1 MNTKKTS
8 RLIKQT
14 EKLYDEEKYQEA
26 IDLLLD
32 KPSKKDK
39 QNPDYWLW
47 LGSCYW
53 GENSDK
59 NIEKAIRSLTKGIKL
74 YEENPDKYTEL
85 YREITEERS
94 FLVECYA
101 ESGFNTIDDEEKI
114 KACRE
119 YILNHIDDCSDFE
132 SYFNAGAFLSRT
144 MLGYSDFREIDTG
157 LELLQKADDLFDS
170 NVEISRIEFELVQN
184 FAFSQKGNQ
193 CIEAG
198 DFNNAQI
205 YVEKILAS
213 ENKIPDDGWFLYLS
227 NIGMFLTGCH
237 INRHFMNLNE
247 DISSIASVYLHEC
260 LKSDEKDCKDDSNFG
275 LGSLN
280 IENEKVAWN
289 YFSKISKSNKEY
301 YDSVIF
307 FNALINLRDRPKEA
321 IKELKSLNN
330 SEVIDKVVVDLFL
343 VAMHFEDNQ
352 DEKGTEILNSLSRSD
367 FSNVLKPLL
376 PLYDFF
382 CCIFLKEEGA
392 LEHLK
397 VWTQKYPD
405 SPLYRLFYGV
415 GLWEHDN
422 DLEAKFQLERS
433 LELEKNISTLILLL
447 KIYTYLGEYKEIE
460 SLRADLDNLIETKGI
475 GQNFLAYLNL
485 FDAIKDK
492 KWSVANALAKKIR
505 DATDVYINKHLF
517 PMLEDL
523 PNEYCRSNNRAQ
535 FIDML
540 KGIILIIK
548 KEYGKARN
556 IFKEKENVISLWGMM
571 KVYDAEGKTIEAE
584 GFKQRLEEEVKK
596 KQEDDSKTHYIKAIT
611 PFIMNLPLPVA
622 TEKINKM
629 QKDAFTEIS
638 NQLGK
643 PSGFGEQPT
652 SDKINTR
659 KLNAKKKTTD
669 ANFPKKSMSVVDLK
683 KLIFNANENK
693 VEYLLIDEKKF
704 TASYDAPKF
713 WLFWYLGMEYKSKS
727 HDDSWLQFPEKN
739 IDTIDKIWLKWH
751 KVKFINHLNGI
762 VSDYYNTQ
770 SLFGV
775 NDKNDLKNL
784 LLKWDKSVLDNLNKL
799 SENQHKTWVID
810 IKGGN
815 RRNIKYNLIEPLKEQ
830 LNDSDILFKKVS
842 SSISHRPS
850 PFKIN
855 TNLDIEISFKG

>member
-1 MNTKKTS
+1 
-8 RLIKQT
+8 LIKQA

-32 KPSKKDK
+32 NPSKKDK

-47 LGSCYW
+47 LGWCYYH
-53 GENSDK
+53 ENFEDNK
-59 NIEKAIRSLTKGIKL
+59 KKIIESLTKGIKL
-74 YEENPDKYTEL
+74 YEENPKPFTDLKEDIKESKNLIVKAYAKIGLDDINNKKT
-85 YREITEERS
+85 
-94 FLVECYA
+94 VEKC
-101 ESGFNTIDDEEKI
+101 
-114 KACRE
+114 CE
-119 YILNHIDDCSDFE
+119 YILSHIDDCSDFD
-132 SYFNAGAFLSRT
+132 SFAQAGIFLSLT
-144 MLGYSDFREIDTG
+144 MPSGYSDFREIDTG

-170 NVEISRIEFELVQN
+170 NVGLDRIEFDLFRN
-184 FAFSQKGNQ
+184 FAFSQKGIQ
-193 CIEAG
+193 CFVEG
-198 DFNNAQI
+198 DFNNAKV

-213 ENKIPDDGWFLYLS
+213 ENKIPDDGWFIDLS
-227 NIGMFLTGCH
+227 NIGMFLTGCYT
-237 INRHFMNLNE
+237 NRHFMNLND
-247 DISSIASVYLHEC
+247 DISSIASVYFHEC
-260 LKSDEKDCKDDSNFG
+260 LKSDEKYFQDGGNLG
-275 LGSLN
+275 LGLLN
-280 IENEKVAWN
+280 LENEKVALN
-289 YFSKISKSNKEY
+289 YFSKISKSNKEIN
-301 YDSVIF
+301 DLRIF
-307 FNALINLRDRPKEA
+307 FKVIIKLRGKPKDA

-330 SEVIDKVVVDLFL
+330 SEVIPKVVVDLFL
-343 VAMHFEDNQ
+343 GAMYFEDNK
-352 DEKGTEILNSLSRSD
+352 DEKGTEILNSLSKSE
-367 FSNVLKPLL
+367 FTGGLITYL
-376 PLYDFF
+376 PMYDLI
-382 CCIFLKEEGA
+382 CCIYLKEEGA

-405 SPLYRLFYGV
+405 SPQYRALYGN
-415 GLWEHDN
+415 GLWEHDYHI
-422 DLEAKFQLERS
+422 EAKFQLERAW
-433 LELEKNISTLILLL
+433 ELEKNIFTLIPLL

-460 SLRADLDNLIETKGI
+460 SLRTELDNLIETKGI

-485 FDAIKDK
+485 FNAIKDK
-492 KWSVANALAKKIR
+492 KWSMANALAKKIS

-517 PMLEDL
+517 PMLENL
-523 PNEYCRSNNRAQ
+523 PREYCRSNNRAH

-540 KGIILIIK
+540 EGIILIIK

-556 IFKEKENVISLWGMM
+556 IFQKKENVISLWGMM

-727 HDDSWLQFPEKN
+727 NDNSWLQFPEKH
-739 IDTIDKIWLKWH
+739 IDIIDKIWLKWH

-815 RRNIKYNLIEPLKEQ
+815 RRNIKYNLIEPVKEQ

-855 TNLDIEISFKG
+855 TNLEIEISFKD